1 MEDMPITISKFR
13 GDYDVK
19 TACLRVDVV
28 EGTLLGSK
36 ISGKKLKITF
46 SFDAEQTWLVGEM
59 IDALRLTTQG
69 FGVAPKLV
77 NSTNKS

>member
-1 MEDMPITISKFR
+1 MEDMPITISKFL
-13 GDYDVK
+13 GNYDAK
-19 TACLRVDVV
+19 TACLNLEVV
-28 EGTLLGSK
+28 EGTLLGSE

-59 IDALRLTTQG
+59 IDTLRCTTQG

-77 NSTNKS
+77 KSSK